1 MKKTNLPT
9 LSKQLD
15 SNFTPSE
22 LYTHSLSTLS
32 SPNSAGVGRTGTFIT
47 IDQALEAVE
56 KEGKV
61 DIPGIIAN
69 LRQQRTKMVQTPVC
83 CVSWSL
89 AVSLSLCFSC
99 SVCSC
104 AGVSPPVYTPHHTP
118 THWGALGTNKG
129 QLYRLLLL
137 PTVCVVFRYVAHS
150 LCLVWCLHCR

>member
-15 SNFTPSE
+15 SNFAPSE
-22 LYTHSLSTLS
+22 LCTDSLSPLS

-61 DIPGIIAN
+61 NIPGIIAN
-69 LRQQRTKMVQTPVC
+69 LRQQRTKMVQTLVC

-89 AVSLSLCFSC
+89 AVSLCVSVAVGLVLVHLC
-99 SVCSC
+99 
-104 AGVSPPVYTPHHTP
+104 VYTTPHIANT
-118 THWGALGTNKG
+118 GVL
-129 QLYRLLLL
+129 
-137 PTVCVVFRYVAHS
+137 
-150 LCLVWCLHCR
+150 

>member
-9 LSKQLD
+9 LSKQVD

-89 AVSLSLCFSC
+89 SLSLSLCV
-99 SVCSC
+99 SV
-104 AGVSPPVYTPHHTP
+104 AVFVVVLVLVHLYTHHITHHQHTGV
-118 THWGALGTNKG
+118 L
-129 QLYRLLLL
+129 
-137 PTVCVVFRYVAHS
+137 
-150 LCLVWCLHCR
+150 